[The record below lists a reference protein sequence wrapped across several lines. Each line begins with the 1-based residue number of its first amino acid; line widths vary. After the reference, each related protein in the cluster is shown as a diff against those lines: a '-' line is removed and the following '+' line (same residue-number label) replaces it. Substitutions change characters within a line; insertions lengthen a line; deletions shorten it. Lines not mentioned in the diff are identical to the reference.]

1 MSGAATTIKAA
12 TATGDITTLTAY
24 LRSVVLTAGS
34 DAASVVV
41 KAGGSSGTTILTLK
55 AAANTSAATPD
66 LGRVHCG
73 SGIHVTTTGTSPA
86 VSVIYE

>member
-1 MSGAATTIKAA
+1 MSATTIKAA
-12 TATGDITTLTAY
+12 SATGDITTATAY

-41 KAGGSSGTTILTLK
+41 RAGGSSGTTVLTLK

-66 LGRVHCG
+66 LGRALCG
-73 SGIHVTTTGTSPA
+73 SGIHVTLTGTGPA

>member
-1 MSGAATTIKAA
+1 MSATQIKAVA
-12 TATGDITTLTAY
+12 ATGDITTLTAY

-55 AAANTSAATPD
+55 AAANTSTATPD
-66 LGRVHCG
+66 LGRVLCG
-73 SGIHVTTTGTSPA
+73 SGIHVTTTGTAPA